1 SPNSRQRASIFRAI
15 RRARRMSVICCS
27 WNSLGAD
34 WVITASSRTNFAS
47 TPLKSKR
54 LDSSRLAW
62 STALI
67 SSWVSTSE
75 TISKDGMAG
84 SGRVDGCAVDRPRA
98 APAQGTPWLPTQR
111 MRAALRD
118 LNVSR
123 RRSGR
128 VVPPTRETIPHHRH
142 CRQRRHLRTL
152 AAPLLLHPPG
162 PARARPRSRRPRRRS
177 APSAARPGRRA
188 AVRDPDPGDR
198 GADRRLRADVGRS
211 RGGEAVAGHHLDQAG
226 RGRGHAALARRGGG
240 PASDDRAAQG
250 ADHEGPGAGGVRG
263 AARPLAAVAAFAAR
277 LGGLEAI
284 MPFRSASFELDVAI
298 AARILSLNPAIY
310 EEIQFGNT
318 HAAEVLDRLLER
330 LAELRD
336 LVRRGDDEAR
346 ARFRER
352 FLRS

>member
-1 SPNSRQRASIFRAI
+1 
-15 RRARRMSVICCS
+15 

-111 MRAALRD
+111 MRAVLRD

-128 VVPPTRETIPHHRH
+128 VVPPRRVKPSPTIGIVGSAGTYGRWLRRFFPPHLG
-142 CRQRRHLRTL
+142 LRVL
-152 AAPLLLHPPG
+152 G
-162 PARARPRSRRPRRRS
+162 Q
-177 APSAARPGRRA
+177 
-188 AVRDPDPGDR
+188 DR
-198 GADRRLRADVGRS
+198 
-211 RGGEAVAGHHLDQAG
+211 
-226 RGRGHAALARRGGG
+226 
-240 PASDDRAAQG
+240 
-250 ADHEGPGAGGVRG
+250 
-263 AARPLAAVAAFAAR
+263 
-277 LGGLEAI
+277 
-284 MPFRSASFELDVAI
+284 
-298 AARILSLNPAIY
+298 N
-310 EEIQFGNT
+310 
-318 HAAEVLDRLLER
+318 
-330 LAELRD
+330 
-336 LVRRGDDEAR
+336 
-346 ARFRER
+346 
-352 FLRS
+352 